1 MICRRVTLIVISQ
14 LTTLDDDDADDM
26 IIIMMIVMMMMT
38 MMIFKVDWQWIWCEL
53 LLVAVTTNLYEGAI
67 DKDCTQFKDM
77 QVFGTPEYIA
87 PEVILRQGYGK
98 IHSQVLSFLL

>member
-1 MICRRVTLIVISQ
+1 MSKSDSNGNFPTQ
-14 LTTLDDDDADDM
+14 LTILDDVADDM
-26 IIIMMIVMMMMT
+26 IIIMMMVMMT

-98 IHSQVLSFLL
+98 IHSIVLSFLL

>member
-1 MICRRVTLIVISQ
+1 MCVCVCKYI
-14 LTTLDDDDADDM
+14 
-26 IIIMMIVMMMMT
+26 
-38 MMIFKVDWQWIWCEL
+38 
-53 LLVAVTTNLYEGAI
+53 VAVTTNLYEGAI

-98 IHSQVLSFLL
+98 TVHSICHFVSCIQRVKERNVFRGS

>member
-1 MICRRVTLIVISQ
+1 MLSPVV
-14 LTTLDDDDADDM
+14 
-26 IIIMMIVMMMMT
+26 
-38 MMIFKVDWQWIWCEL
+38 
-53 LLVAVTTNLYEGAI
+53 VTTNLYEGAI

-98 IHSQVLSFLL
+98 TAQHCLNSSLQSLCKFL